1 VDLATGSVIT
11 VAEGVESARGGAW
24 SQAGV
29 ILYEPDYDLPLF
41 RVPDTGGTPQAV
53 TELDTTF
60 ETTHRFPQFL
70 PDGKHFIYL
79 SGNHVDLND
88 PRSGIYCASI
98 DGDKPVQVLA
108 SKSDA
113 VYANGFLIFVR
124 DSTLIAQEFNPKNRT
139 ISGEPRAMRDMVHI
153 DRSTWKTPISAS
165 TNGVLV
171 YAPGGSAGNN
181 RVSIYDRSGRRLRN
195 VSPIGNILSVNATG
209 DTRYVCFEWQQGP
222 LADLWTVDVTTG
234 TRSRV
239 TTNPD
244 DDNSPVWMPDGK
256 HILYTGR
263 GRWREGLYAIYMAR
277 GDGSG
282 EKSKILDDPE
292 RDVFP
297 LDVSADGRW
306 MLYGIGEAADKPTG
320 ALWMRPLGEGGT
332 PRMLVPESD
341 GMFSGQFSPDGKW
354 VAFDA
359 TVTGR
364 AEVYVAPVPRPGE
377 GLAARWQISRA
388 GGQRVRWRSDSREL
402 YYMRADGMIMAVS
415 VDGSGSE
422 FRVTGETA
430 LFQAFMRSDVQTM
443 DVSADGQSFILN
455 TLGGDEAE
463 PLAVVTNWLQTLT
476 SR

>member
-1 VDLATGSVIT
+1 
-11 VAEGVESARGGAW
+11 
-24 SQAGV
+24 
-29 ILYEPDYDLPLF
+29 
-41 RVPDTGGTPQAV
+41 
-53 TELDTTF
+53 
-60 ETTHRFPQFL
+60 
-70 PDGKHFIYL
+70 
-79 SGNHVDLND
+79 
-88 PRSGIYCASI
+88 
-98 DGDKPVQVLA
+98 
-108 SKSDA
+108 
-113 VYANGFLIFVR
+113 
-124 DSTLIAQEFNPKNRT
+124 
-139 ISGEPRAMRDMVHI
+139 
-153 DRSTWKTPISAS
+153 
-165 TNGVLV
+165 
-171 YAPGGSAGNN
+171 
-181 RVSIYDRSGRRLRN
+181 
-195 VSPIGNILSVNATG
+195 
-209 DTRYVCFEWQQGP
+209 
-222 LADLWTVDVTTG
+222 
-234 TRSRV
+234 
-239 TTNPD
+239 
-244 DDNSPVWMPDGK
+244 
-256 HILYTGR
+256 
-263 GRWREGLYAIYMAR
+263 MAR

-332 PRMLVPESD
+332 PQMLVPESD